1 MKKSPHVVVIGSGFA
16 GMSAACTLA
25 AKGYRVDVFEKNEGP
40 GGRARL
46 LRDAGFTFD
55 MGPSWYWMPD
65 VFESFFERFGKKVS
79 DYYSVQ
85 RLDPSY
91 RVYFDG
97 GDKLDLPA
105 DAAQLGACFETFE
118 PGAAKK
124 LERFLAE
131 AKYKYEVGIKE
142 LVYKPCLSLG
152 EFADWKL
159 ISGAMRLDVFKSMH
173 AHVRQYFRH
182 PKILQILEFPVLFL
196 GETPRNT
203 PALYSLMN
211 YADIKLG
218 TWYPEG
224 GMYAI
229 TDAMYR
235 LAVSLGVQ
243 FHFNSAVEKVLVEN
257 GHATG
262 VRVNGQTVEA
272 DVVIGAADY
281 HHVEQHLLDAKWRRY
296 DEAYWN
302 SRKMAPSCLIY
313 FLGLNK
319 KLKGLQHHNLF
330 FDESFDAHAREI
342 YDAPAWP
349 QRPLFY
355 VCAPSVT
362 DKTVAPEGC
371 ENLFVLIPVAPG
383 LEEETHTHDHYFKII
398 ADRIE
403 KATGEK
409 IAEHVIIRHDY
420 SMRDFKNDY
429 NAFRGNAYGLANT
442 LKQTAILK
450 PSIKSK
456 KVNNLYYAGQLTV
469 PGPGVPPAIISGL
482 VAGDL
487 IMKEQ
492 PVKAHTVIL

>member
-1 MKKSPHVVVIGSGFA
+1 MQETPHVLVIGSGFA
-16 GMSAACTLA
+16 GMAAACSLA
-25 AKGYRVDVFEKNEGP
+25 AKGYRVDVYEKNAGP

-46 LRDAGFTFD
+46 LHDSGFTFD

-65 VFESFFERFGKKVS
+65 VFESFFARFGKKVS
-79 DYYSVQ
+79 DYYSLQ

-91 RVYFDG
+91 RVYFSG
-97 GDKLDLPA
+97 GEKFDVPA
-105 DAAQLGACFETFE
+105 SAKELGACFETWE
-118 PGAAKK
+118 PGSAKK
-124 LERFLAE
+124 LERFLEE
-131 AKYKYEVGIKE
+131 AKYKYDVGIKE
-142 LVYKPCLSLG
+142 LVYKPGLSLG

-159 ISGAMRLDVFKSMH
+159 ISGALRLDVFKSMH
-173 AHVRQYFRH
+173 AHVRQYFSDPR
-182 PKILQILEFPVLFL
+182 ILQILEFPVLFL

-211 YADIKLG
+211 YADIQLG

-224 GMYAI
+224 GMFAI
-229 TDAMYR
+229 SDAMHQ
-235 LAVSLGVQ
+235 LARSLGVQ
-243 FHFNSAVEKVLVEN
+243 FHFNSPVEKILVEN
-257 GHATG
+257 GKAQAI
-262 VRVNGQTVEA
+262 RVNNERIAG
-272 DVVIGAADY
+272 DVIIGAADY
-281 HHVEQHLLDAKWRRY
+281 HHVEQHLLDTEWRRY
-296 DEAYWN
+296 DDAYWN
-302 SRKMAPSCLIY
+302 ARKMAPSCLIY

-349 QRPLFY
+349 ERPLFY

-362 DKTVAPEGC
+362 DASVAPEEC

-383 LEEETHTHDHYFKII
+383 LQEETTTHDAYFKII

-409 IAEHVIIRHDY
+409 ITEHLVVRRDY
-420 SMRDFKNDY
+420 SVRDFVTDY

-456 KVNNLYYAGQLTV
+456 KIKNMYYAGQLTV

-492 PVKAHTVIL
+492 PIKKHTSVL